1 MTEISK
7 LHKNPI
13 IITGAN
19 GGLGREITD
28 FCLRNNKPV
37 IMACRNTDKAERVR
51 QDFIQKY
58 NLSLSEIAV
67 LPLDLS
73 SFETII
79 NFVDTIKRNNIKP
92 IALVNN
98 AGTIERNYKQNENGF
113 ELTLATNYLGPYLL
127 TRLILPEMPKHSS
140 IVNTASLTGYYTN
153 ISTDLFSISAD
164 KYSQLGAYSRSK
176 AAIMYFTASLSAKT
190 EGNYYVNAADPG
202 IVDTGIIT
210 LHRWFDPLANI
221 LFRPFIRKPKR
232 GAIPICKALSDEQT
246 GFIYKLRHSKP
257 LPSKFFNDSIA
268 EWLWDKTEKELSYYF
283 KSLS

>member
-1 MTEISK
+1 MTEIGN

-19 GGLGREITD
+19 GGLGREVTD
-28 FCLRNNKPV
+28 FCLRNNKSV
-37 IMACRNTDKAERVR
+37 IMACRNVNKAERIK

-58 NLSLSEIAV
+58 KLSSSEIAV

-73 SFETII
+73 SFDTII

-92 IALVNN
+92 VALVNN
-98 AGTIERNYKQNENGF
+98 AGTIERKYKQNENGF

-127 TRLILPEMPKHSS
+127 TRLLLPEMPKFSS
-140 IVNTASLTGYYTN
+140 IVNTESLTGYNTK
-153 ISTDLFSISAD
+153 ISSDLFSISAD
-164 KYSQLGAYSRSK
+164 NYSQLGAYSRSK
-176 AAIMYFTASLSAKT
+176 VALMYFTASLSVKT
-190 EGNYYVNAADPG
+190 KGNYYVNAADPG

-221 LFRPFIRKPKR
+221 LFRPLIRKPKK
-232 GAIPICKALSDEQT
+232 GAIPICKAFSAEQT

-268 EWLWDKTEKELSYYF
+268 EWLWNKTEEELSYF